1 MLGHIGLLVVLL
13 LQCCYTLSQPLVLF
27 YEALVTLTN
36 LPNLVRMLLVRPE
49 VKVNIDRDFIRIG
62 LGAIINSRKVRR
74 CPGLR
79 L

>member
-1 MLGHIGLLVVLL
+1 MLGHIGFLVVLL
-13 LQCCYTLSQPLVLF
+13 LQCRYTLSQPLVLF
-27 YEALVTLTN
+27 HEALIALTN

-62 LGAIINSRKVRR
+62 LGVIISSRKVCR